1 MENSNDLK
9 EVNELLDKYNIS
21 SVKNGLKLSTL
32 ERIKLFI
39 EKSEDSCASAISS
52 ALERDFGYDS
62 DRKYI
67 EIYKNELMEKD
78 FYLY

>member
-39 EKSEDSCASAISS
+39 EKIRRQ
-52 ALERDFGYDS
+52 LR
-62 DRKYI
+62 
-67 EIYKNELMEKD
+67 
-78 FYLY
+78 